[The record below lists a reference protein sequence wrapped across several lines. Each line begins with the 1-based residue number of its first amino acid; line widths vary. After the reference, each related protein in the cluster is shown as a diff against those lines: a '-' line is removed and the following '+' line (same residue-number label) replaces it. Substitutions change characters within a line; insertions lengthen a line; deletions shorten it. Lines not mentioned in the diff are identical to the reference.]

1 MATSEVK
8 EPQDESVHV
17 LHMPVAIL
25 ELDPKH
31 YEKLIQIAHK
41 DLRRACLEFA
51 VEVLNQALESDP
63 KVINTIM
70 TQRFDCNKALTEHP
84 TIQTGERDLGVMG
97 LINGL
102 FGVDKDGY
110 GFIAGIWETDQNN
123 GLDRLV
129 GFKLL
134 EDRLEQ

>member
-1 MATSEVK
+1 MEK
-8 EPQDESVHV
+8 PESKFLDTFTHV
-17 LHMPVAIL
+17 LEVPTPIL
-25 ELDPKH
+25 QIESNLL
-31 YEKLIQIAHK
+31 YEITKSIHK
-41 DLRRACLEFA
+41 ELRRAYLEFS

-63 KVINTIM
+63 KAISTM
-70 TQRFDCNKALTEHP
+70 MAQRFDCNRALTEHP
-84 TIQTGERDLGVMG
+84 TIQTGEHDLGVMG

-102 FGVDKDGY
+102 FGVDKDGR

-134 EDRLEQ
+134 EDRLEL

>member
-1 MATSEVK
+1 MENLETFETMGIFELNDQVALTFCK
-8 EPQDESVHV
+8 K
-17 LHMPVAIL
+17 LH
-25 ELDPKH
+25 KQ
-31 YEKLIQIAHK
+31 Y
-41 DLRRACLEFA
+41 LEFA
-51 VEVLNQALESDP
+51 VEVLNQALERDP
-63 KVINTIM
+63 KAISTMM

-84 TIQTGERDLGVMG
+84 TIQTGERDLGVIG

-102 FGVDKDGY
+102 FGVDKDGR

-134 EDRLEQ
+134 EDRLEL